1 MISVQ
6 HVALSYGPKLLF
18 DDVSLHLSGNNRYG
32 LVGANG
38 AGKSTFLKLLMREVE
53 PLMGE
58 IAISKTSTVG
68 WLKQDQDQFLE
79 ETILSVVLRGHKE
92 LWEVFEKKERLLE
105 KEDFSDKEVNQLVE
119 IEEVIDR
126 LNGYAA
132 ESKAEDLLVGLGVPK
147 ELHLKPLKSFSGGYK
162 LRVLLA
168 RTLYHQPDILLLDE
182 PTNYLDIVTIHWLA
196 NYLANVF
203 KGMLIVT
210 SHDHHFLNRVCNY
223 ILDVDYGEIRC
234 YTGNYDRFS
243 EQKKLVQEQKEIF
256 RKNQQ
261 KYVDRMQEFID
272 RFRAKASKAKQ
283 AQSRE
288 KQLEKL
294 EWPKVDVS
302 SRKYLN
308 LSFHVMK
315 KSGKIALKLHKLSKQ
330 FGEKLVIKDLS
341 LQVHRGEKVGILGP
355 NGVGKSTLLKLM
367 LKALEPSHGD
377 VEWGF
382 DLSMGYFAQE
392 SYEQLSGK
400 ETIIEWLTN
409 HTARIPEQKIRA
421 TLGRVLF
428 SQDDHYKTLNI
439 LSGGEKARLVLA
451 KMMLEDSNV
460 LIMDEPT
467 NHLDLE
473 GRESLAQALE
483 KYPGTVIFVSHDQAF
498 IDILATRIIYLNG
511 KNSLDYL
518 GTYQEFINKNPDLNF
533 QIKK

>member
-1 MISVQ
+1 MISIQ
-6 HVALSYGPKLLF
+6 HIALSYGSKLLF
-18 DDVSLHLSGNNRYG
+18 DDVNLHLSGQNRYG

-58 IAISKTSTVG
+58 IAISKSSQVG
-68 WLKQDQDQFLE
+68 WLKQDQDLFLE
-79 ETILSVVLRGHKE
+79 ETILSIVLRGHVE
-92 LWEVFEKKERLLE
+92 LWAVFEKKEKLLQNE
-105 KEDFSDKEVNQLVE
+105 TLSDKEINQLVE
-119 IEEVIDR
+119 IEEKIDR

-147 ELHLKPLKSFSGGYK
+147 ELHLQPLKSFSGGYK

-168 RTLYHQPDILLLDE
+168 RTLFHQPDILLLDE

-196 NYLANVF
+196 NYLANMF

-234 YTGNYDRFS
+234 YTGNYDQFVV
-243 EQKKLVQEQKEIF
+243 QKKLLHEQKEIF

-261 KYVDRMQEFID
+261 KHVDRMQEFID

-283 AQSRE
+283 AQSKE

-308 LSFHVMK
+308 LSFQVGK
-315 KSGKIALKLHKLSKQ
+315 KSGKITLAVNKLSKQ
-330 FGEKLVIKDLS
+330 FGEKVLFKDFS
-341 LQVHRGEKVGILGP
+341 FQVHRGEKVGILGP
-355 NGVGKSTLLKLM
+355 NGVGKSTLLKLI
-367 LKALEPSHGD
+367 LKELEPTSGA

-382 DLSMGYFAQE
+382 DLALGYFAQE

-400 ETIIEWLTN
+400 DTIIEWLSN
-409 HTARIPEQKIRA
+409 HTSRVSEQQIRA

-428 SQDDHYKTLNI
+428 TQDDHFKTLNV

-451 KMMLEDSNV
+451 KMMLEGSNT

-473 GRESLAQALE
+473 GRESLAEALV

-498 IDILATRIIYLNG
+498 IDVLSTRIIYLNG
-511 KNSLDYL
+511 KNSLDYA
-518 GTYQEFINKNPDLNF
+518 GTYQEFIAKNAHLNF